1 MNNDEKL
8 KIIKEKLLEFSF
20 LKGIEPERLDQLC
33 EKTDIIDIKAGSIM
47 LRKGEPCHKGLYL
60 VYEGKIL
67 IENPDQDTSY
77 TVEKGEV
84 VGITAFMGRMTYAI
98 TATCIEDSELIF
110 LPDI

>member
-1 MNNDEKL
+1 MNSDEKL
-8 KIIKEKLLEFSF
+8 KTIKEKLLEFSF
-20 LKGIEPERLDQLC
+20 LNEIEPERLDQLC

-60 VYEGKIL
+60 IYEGKIL

-98 TATCIEDSELIF
+98 TATCLENSELIF